1 MEPRRALTASG
12 AGVTT
17 FLLVTVAVIEL
28 LDFEFSAIIGLPV
41 GLLAGL
47 VALVVLWVRL
57 SALSPSV
64 RRALG
69 AYATFG
75 LTVLGLLALRYV
87 DIGRGVFSTDVITG
101 IGAVTAVLAYI
112 LLWMIDSE
120 SAV

>member
-1 MEPRRALTASG
+1 MEPRRVLTASG

-57 SALSPSV
+57 SALGPSV
-64 RRALG
+64 RRAVG

-87 DIGRGVFSTDVITG
+87 DIGRGVFSTTVITG

-112 LLWMIDSE
+112 VLPSDST
-120 SAV
+120 V